1 MATAEERMKILEMV
15 QTGVINS
22 DEGAHLLNALQ
33 TGTDKASNGADARW
47 LRIRIT
53 DVKTKQAKIN
63 INIPMSLV
71 NSASFN
77 ALRYLAENT
86 TWQQQKNG

>member
-22 DEGAHLLNALQ
+22 DEGAHLLQALQ
-33 TGTDKASNGADARW
+33 TDKASNGADARW